1 MVSAQI
7 HPQSASH
14 PQSAA
19 KPTPETISESFE
31 YSIRS
36 RQSLFVGCLEMERIL
51 QKIILP
57 ELKTVGKTLIKSGK
71 TAEIVLLDTQS
82 PLDGECIVF
91 SVGLKIGSSESAIVF
106 TADPELLSFS
116 LQIQLPDGTIEEK
129 EFRYHELIPQTIRRI
144 MGHFLET
151 HYPRA
156 KYSQPEDTCRLVT
169 QSFTPPFRLQIKTPD
184 NIEHVL
190 AVAETFD
197 DAMYMASTLCQTV
210 NVEDSLMLLDAKNEE
225 VA

>member
-1 MVSAQI
+1 
-7 HPQSASH
+7 
-14 PQSAA
+14 
-19 KPTPETISESFE
+19 
-31 YSIRS
+31 
-36 RQSLFVGCLEMERIL
+36 MERIL